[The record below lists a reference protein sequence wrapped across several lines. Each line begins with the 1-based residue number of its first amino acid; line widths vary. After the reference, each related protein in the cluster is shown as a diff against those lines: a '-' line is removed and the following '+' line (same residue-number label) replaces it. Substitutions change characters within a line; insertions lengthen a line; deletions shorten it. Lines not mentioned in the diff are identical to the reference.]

1 MLTFEKVL
9 EVFKDYL
16 EKDTICEV
24 VTTKQGYT
32 VMYWDS
38 KSEVWYSV
46 IYCKTPEIM
55 RDTFLKSYF
64 DFLEEEL
71 TQNDRDA
78 TEAELEELHIACEEM
93 RNSCI

>member
-1 MLTFEKVL
+1 MLTFEQVL
-9 EVFKDYL
+9 EEFEGYL
-16 EKDTICEV
+16 EKDIICEV

-32 VMYWDS
+32 VMYWDAHR
-38 KSEVWYSV
+38 ECWYNTT
-46 IYCKTPEIM
+46 YCKTPEIM

-78 TEAELEELHIACEEM
+78 TEKELDELHIACEEM
-93 RNSCI
+93 RNSST

>member
-1 MLTFEKVL
+1 
-9 EVFKDYL
+9 
-16 EKDTICEV
+16 
-24 VTTKQGYT
+24 
-32 VMYWDS
+32 
-38 KSEVWYSV
+38 
-46 IYCKTPEIM
+46 M

-78 TEAELEELHIACEEM
+78 TEKELEELHIACEEM